1 MSKTDLFDDLYF
13 DYMDDLY
20 LEALSYIN
28 RILKSNRD
36 EFYINNYEVANNGT
50 YIDWY
55 KVN

>member
-1 MSKTDLFDDLYF
+1 MSGKDLFDNNFF

-20 LEALSYIN
+20 LDALSYIN
-28 RILKSNRD
+28 KILKNNRD
-36 EFYINNYEVANNGT
+36 EFYIENYEVANNGT